1 MFKIKFKR
9 NEFNLIT
16 SFQKNVLLHES
27 FDDINCEK
35 QIATSVQEHIKV
47 FGALPG
53 PNSNFLIK
61 IADHKWIDFSV
72 HSYTFFNPDKNLYL
86 HIEINYMD
94 KELGSY
100 VPVNKQFYCKN
111 FLATTKL
118 NDYQK
123 KYSLSNKNEPTI
135 KMEQPFIEN

>member
-16 SFQKNVLLHES
+16 SFQKNVFLHES

-35 QIATSVQEHIKV
+35 QIASSVQECIKV

-53 PNSNFLIK
+53 ANSNFIIK
-61 IADHKWIDFSV
+61 VSDEKWIDFSV
-72 HSYTFFNPDKNLYL
+72 NSYTFFNPDKKLYL
-86 HIEINYMD
+86 QIEINYMD

-100 VPVNKQFYCKN
+100 TPVNKQFYCKN

-118 NDYQK
+118 NEYQK
-123 KYSLSNKNEPTI
+123 KYNSINKNEKAI
-135 KMEQPFIEN
+135 KLEEPLIIN